1 MLLKRLAVVLL
12 LAGSGLSTPMGIR
25 AATRQGE
32 PVQVCVLSPRVEP
45 VDEGD
50 AFGEVPVAAPTLLV
64 VEPLQLVRLES
75 LDGRLLWHRRAPA
88 GRSLPAPLPWP
99 VAPLRPGQQVL
110 LRLQPLGAADDAF
123 AHVRLQAAGPAAMAA
138 TTALML
144 TLGGRVEA
152 WMAAINRALEAGDV
166 SLAWALLYSPQ
177 APASAVLQDLRQEVW
192 RRGCG

>member
-1 MLLKRLAVVLL
+1 
-12 LAGSGLSTPMGIR
+12 
-25 AATRQGE
+25 
-32 PVQVCVLSPRVEP
+32 
-45 VDEGD
+45 
-50 AFGEVPVAAPTLLV
+50 
-64 VEPLQLVRLES
+64 
-75 LDGRLLWHRRAPA
+75 
-88 GRSLPAPLPWP
+88 
-99 VAPLRPGQQVL
+99 VL

-177 APASAVLQDLRQEVW
+177 APASAVLQDLRQQVW
-192 RRGCG
+192 HRGCG

>member
-75 LDGRLLWHRRAPA
+75 LDGRLLWHRRAPV
-88 GRSLPAPLPWP
+88 GR
-99 VAPLRPGQQVL
+99 
-110 LRLQPLGAADDAF
+110 
-123 AHVRLQAAGPAAMAA
+123 
-138 TTALML
+138 
-144 TLGGRVEA
+144 
-152 WMAAINRALEAGDV
+152 
-166 SLAWALLYSPQ
+166 
-177 APASAVLQDLRQEVW
+177 
-192 RRGCG
+192 